1 MPGHRHCPR
10 HDAVPDRARHPLTNC
25 NDEDFRLLRHFFFI
39 APLDEALWAEFS
51 ADPRAI
57 FEIEDR
63 SGRFPRV
70 ETEKWPM
77 LTAEKVYR
85 VLDAF
90 FGAWP
95 QVNLPSSW
103 GSGDPDDERAYRFL
117 RDVVYRI
124 GNDDPPVAIP
134 FLDRVCADRRFNDYE
149 DQIKSLRA
157 ELVRK

>member
-1 MPGHRHCPR
+1 M
-10 HDAVPDRARHPLTNC
+10 
-25 NDEDFRLLRHFFFI
+25 
-39 APLDEALWAEFS
+39 DEALWAEFS

-134 FLDRVCADRRFNDYE
+134 FLDRICADRRFNDYE